1 MRIGIIGAGWLGGT
15 VGRQWVRAGHE
26 VLFSSRHPERL
37 KSLAEDLGSRAS
49 VGTVAA
55 AAAFGPVVL
64 IATPYEA
71 MAAIGRDHQE
81 ALRGRIVL
89 DATNPGAS
97 GRFARDAATDG
108 VGPTS
113 ARLLL
118 GTRLVRAFS
127 AVDATAIEASAKGR
141 GVRLAVPL
149 AGDTGRQSTPRSSSY
164 ATRDV
169 THWWSETSQR
179 PGASSVRGRA
189 FARTQTCQAC
199 AAFWGLGTTPDAAH
213 YLAM

>member
-1 MRIGIIGAGWLGGT
+1 VRIGIIGAGWLGGT
-15 VGRQWVRAGHE
+15 VGRQWARAGHE
-26 VLFSSRHPERL
+26 VLFSSRHPERF
-37 KSLAEDLGSRAS
+37 KSLAVDLGSRAS

-149 AGDTGRQSTPRSSSY
+149 AGDDREAVDTAVQLVRDAGCDPLVVGDLAAARSFQRQGPGFRANTDLSSLRSLLGL
-164 ATRDV
+164 RDD
-169 THWWSETSQR
+169 S
-179 PGASSVRGRA
+179 
-189 FARTQTCQAC
+189 
-199 AAFWGLGTTPDAAH
+199 
-213 YLAM
+213 